1 MNSINNTVTGL
12 ASSLLLNVG
21 LATLAEKLDP
31 MQHQAGHVAD
41 LQHSAGPCISCEVC
55 NFTPEAGQ

>member
-1 MNSINNTVTGL
+1 MNSINNTINGL

-21 LATLAEKLDP
+21 LTSVAEKLDP
-31 MQHQAGHVAD
+31 VQVQVDRNNDGTLSAPPCVA
-41 LQHSAGPCISCEVC
+41 IC